1 MDATNVLRQIG
12 CKPEYPDVKNFLL
25 IDREI
30 QDVKRSIAGLYGRK
44 KLLEEEKERLWSVMR
59 EKARHGEV
67 PFREEAEE

>member
-30 QDVKRSIAGLYGRK
+30 QDVKRDIAGLYGRK
-44 KLLEEEKERLWSVMR
+44 KLLEE
-59 EKARHGEV
+59 
-67 PFREEAEE
+67 

>member
-12 CKPEYPDVKNFLL
+12 CKPEYSDVKNFLL

-30 QDVKRSIAGLYGRK
+30 QDVKRDIAGLYGRK

-67 PFREEAEE
+67 PFREEAGE